1 MGDFSL
7 CGIERNTFYIDCVG
21 RIKRNRQDARSE
33 NILNTTH
40 HIARGSDVRLR
51 HRQRLS
57 VVLNRLENV
66 G

>member
-1 MGDFSL
+1 MGDLSFS
-7 CGIERNTFYIDCVG
+7 GIERNTLDIDCVG
-21 RIKRNRQDARSE
+21 RIKRNRQDVRSE

-40 HIARGSDVRLR
+40 HIARGSDVRFR
-51 HRQRLS
+51 HRERLS

>member
-1 MGDFSL
+1 MGDFSFG
-7 CGIERNTFYIDCVG
+7 CIERNALYIDGVG
-21 RIKRNRQDARSE
+21 RIKRNRQDVRSE

-40 HIARGSDVRLR
+40 HIARGSDVRFR

>member
-1 MGDFSL
+1 MGDFSFS
-7 CGIERNTFYIDCVG
+7 GIERNTLDIDCVG
-21 RIKRNRQDARSE
+21 RIKRNRQDVRSE
-33 NILNTTH
+33 NILDTTH

-51 HRQRLS
+51 HRERLS

>member
-1 MGDFSL
+1 MGDFSFG
-7 CGIERNTFYIDCVG
+7 CIERNALYIDGVG
-21 RIKRNRQDARSE
+21 RIKRNRQDVRSE